1 MFRKRLPSVSPEARS
16 MLMGDLR
23 AEKAAAPATRNEDPT
38 GRGPLWRKWRF
49 GIASASAAPVGAMAV
64 LLLTEPPPA
73 SKGSR
78 TTSAAESRY
87 QDSPGSQSSK
97 YAEPLTRQVSEEPK
111 PYSFP
116 GAEVNLYDGL
126 TFGPEGAVRTRLA
139 GLAGPSR
146 DAVCED
152 AEKSLWAC
160 GLQARAA
167 LNNLIRRAQ
176 VQCVPK
182 GPVENG
188 IIPAIC
194 SVDGRDVGTELVKA
208 GFARSASGTSQPTE
222 SERQAAEDRR
232 GLWKGGW
239 TIRR

>member
-1 MFRKRLPSVSPEARS
+1 MSATDNGSLK
-16 MLMGDLR
+16 
-23 AEKAAAPATRNEDPT
+23 PADSR
-38 GRGPLWRKWRF
+38 
-49 GIASASAAPVGAMAV
+49 
-64 LLLTEPPPA
+64 A
-73 SKGSR
+73 SKF
-78 TTSAAESRY
+78 
-87 QDSPGSQSSK
+87 
-97 YAEPLTRQVSEEPK
+97 AEPLTRKGPEELE

-139 GLAGPSR
+139 GLAGPGR

-176 VQCVPK
+176 IHCVPK
-182 GPVENG
+182 GPIENG
-188 IIPAIC
+188 VMPAIC

-208 GFARSASGTSQPTE
+208 GFARSASGGSGPAE
-222 SERQAAEDRR
+222 SERQAAQARR
-232 GLWKGGW
+232 GLWNGDW